1 MQCSGTSRPAGPIRI
16 DPDAIYEEADLLLS
30 FGLSRTTLSGARR
43 SGRLHGVRRGRSTF
57 YRGDR
62 LLAWLSSDEAGGFPA
77 RSQEEV
83 RHVTP

>member
-1 MQCSGTSRPAGPIRI
+1 VGPIRI

-30 FGLSRTTLSGARR
+30 FGISRTTLSGARR
-43 SGRLHGVRRGRSTF
+43 EGRLPGVRRGRNTF

-62 LLAWLSSDEAGGFPA
+62 LLAWLSSDETSGSTAPS
-77 RSQEEV
+77 REEV